1 MEPLFSA
8 VICGCNAGLFR
19 EALHE
24 VYLPRIQ
31 RGSDSFAANVLGAR
45 GALLLVLVHFFE
57 DGRWGSLLE
66 NCSEGQGLTA
76 EDQLFILMQA
86 GLYLTT
92 TRGLGSREARI
103 CYERAE
109 PLCHSLNHPRL
120 LCVALIG
127 QWRYSI
133 MTEKLTTAMQIA
145 ERVHSLAQEQNDSGV
160 MIGAYRVLA
169 VTFYSL
175 GDFETAL
182 QYATRGVQIWR
193 LGGVQS
199 VIEEIMSPV
208 VICLCYEALSRWHL
222 GEIAASQAAITEA
235 ISLAKKLNDMVG
247 LAGAL
252 HFSAYIA
259 HYNLNAME
267 VERVSSDLIEL
278 STRQNFGSW
287 LARGKVLRGWA
298 RSASGDTA
306 EGISW
311 ILDGIDDWVATG
323 SMLMVPYLLAL
334 KAEALHLA
342 NRTSEALEA
351 IRGAEALAEEREERW
366 WCAELYRLRGVFF
379 AAINADETQIGA
391 SFREAIRIAKQQ
403 KSVSLERRAK
413 ATYAEYRRQKAS
425 GAGWG
430 RFRLPLC

>member
-1 MEPLFSA
+1 MSA
-8 VICGCNAGLFR
+8 
-19 EALHE
+19 
-24 VYLPRIQ
+24 
-31 RGSDSFAANVLGAR
+31 
-45 GALLLVLVHFFE
+45 
-57 DGRWGSLLE
+57 
-66 NCSEGQGLTA
+66 
-76 EDQLFILMQA
+76 
-86 GLYLTT
+86 
-92 TRGLGSREARI
+92 
-103 CYERAE
+103 
-109 PLCHSLNHPRL
+109 
-120 LCVALIG
+120 
-127 QWRYSI
+127 
-133 MTEKLTTAMQIA
+133 AMQIA

-311 ILDGIDDWVATG
+311 ILDGIDDWRAAG
-323 SMLMVPYLLAL
+323 SMLMVPYLVAL
-334 KAEALHLA
+334 KAEALYLA
-342 NRTSEALEA
+342 ERTSEALKA
-351 IRGAEALAEEREERW
+351 IWEAEALAKEREERW
-366 WCAELYRLRGVFF
+366 WFAELHRLRGVFLT
-379 AAINADETQIGA
+379 ALGAD
-391 SFREAIRIAKQQ
+391 
-403 KSVSLERRAK
+403 
-413 ATYAEYRRQKAS
+413 
-425 GAGWG
+425 
-430 RFRLPLC
+430 